1 MTNVILKCDKNQ
13 NQKIRL
19 RQIVRI
25 KVGYTTN
32 WQDFILKIFNLQ
44 VFIF

>member
-13 NQKIRL
+13 KKKIRL
-19 RQIVRI
+19 KQIIRI

-32 WQDFILKIFNLQ
+32 WQDFILENF
-44 VFIF
+44 